1 MIHIA
6 FTWVRKERTR
16 KKIERWLKKEKKENE
31 NPHSDWL
38 VLPQCSPT
46 FPQLSLW
53 APQSHV
59 STGKAKKAADLRTGS
74 SSSLLLFR
82 PSSVFTALTHSHFNT
97 INTEPSK
104 THCSIFRPHQ
114 DIIYSLCDPSL
125 TLKNWITVRQHQV
138 TLRICICSIQSIKTQ
153 VDSETNRLTL
163 GHPQQI
169 KANIYT
175 NFNLKNEETNVL
187 VQVISLIQ
195 FSIKIAKNITEQTNN
210 TADGE
215 TFWCL

>member
-1 MIHIA
+1 MPLLE
-6 FTWVRKERTR
+6 WEKGKWEERTR

-104 THCSIFRPHQ
+104 THCSVFKPQQ

-125 TLKNWITVRQHQV
+125 TLKSWVTVRQHQV
-138 TLRICICSIQSIKTQ
+138 TLRIQSIKTQ

-187 VQVISLIQ
+187 VQVIRLIQ